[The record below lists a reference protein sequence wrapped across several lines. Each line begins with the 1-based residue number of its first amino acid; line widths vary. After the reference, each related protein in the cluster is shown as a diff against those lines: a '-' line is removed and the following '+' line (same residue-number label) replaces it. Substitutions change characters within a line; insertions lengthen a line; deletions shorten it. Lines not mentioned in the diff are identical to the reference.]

1 MDRFRIVR
9 IRIAG
14 KMNPLKTLQIPATI
28 EEAIALMRSYIYI
41 DKYHGC
47 VDIREISPY
56 LVPGFI
62 LGMCAQIPFLFDV
75 VPAYIEDVAAK
86 TVYEVDI
93 NDYYA
98 VEMASNYEYMGQLT
112 YFQYTPTDCDLVLS
126 VLLNA
131 IIYAMYGNP
140 FRNFNRVL
148 TERVAKICDMANVYP
163 MNFKMPASFQDL
175 IKTTM
180 VAVPGIII

>member
-1 MDRFRIVR
+1 MR

-28 EEAIALMRSYIYI
+28 EEAIALMRSYVYI
-41 DKYHGC
+41 DKFNGC
-47 VDIREISPY
+47 VDIREMSPY

-62 LGMCAQIPFLFDV
+62 LGMCAQIPFLYDV
-75 VPAYIEDVAAK
+75 VPAYIQDVAAR

-93 NDYYA
+93 SGYYA
-98 VEMASNYEYMGQLT
+98 GEMATNYEYMGQLT

-126 VLLNA
+126 ILLNA

-140 FRNFNRVL
+140 FRNFSRVL

-163 MNFKMPASFQDL
+163 VNFKLPASFQDL

-180 VAVPGIII
+180 VAVPGMLI